1 MEREV
6 ERERT
11 EREREREREGPAG
24 LLVAGREERP
34 AGFRREREEWEIVL
48 KFLREGEEWERE
60 RDAYWSGFSEVETRI
75 DDVFY

>member
-1 MEREV
+1 V
-6 ERERT
+6 
-11 EREREREREGPAG
+11 G

-34 AGFRREREEWEIVL
+34 AGFRREREEWEIVR